1 MTAPIAADVI
11 SLSLVDEK
19 SLFWIS
25 CNKLQDFASL
35 YLIYVASMK
44 TTHGKMFFW
53 WFRLADNWVCESEE
67 CGNQTTKGL
76 EIQLSGNPTSMVVK
90 M

>member
-1 MTAPIAADVI
+1 
-11 SLSLVDEK
+11 
-19 SLFWIS
+19 
-25 CNKLQDFASL
+25 
-35 YLIYVASMK
+35 
-44 TTHGKMFFW
+44 MFFW

-76 EIQLSGNPTSMVVK
+76 EIQLSGNPTSMAVK